1 MPDPFVALE
10 DQDVD
15 SRVVLDYTSRDFTA
29 IRSQL
34 VGLAKGLMPE
44 WETAGEPSDF
54 GTLLL
59 ELFAYMGDVL
69 HFYIDR
75 TASEAFL
82 GTALR
87 QQSVLYIANMM
98 GYTPIGQSAAIVKM
112 EFELDQNAV
121 DKITIPVGTRVH
133 NTTSNA
139 DEMVVFE
146 MDTEVVL
153 DPTVDPKILTGT
165 GYATEGIIKREHFL
179 GTGQGAPMTT
189 FMIPDKGVVFNSVSL
204 KTREGGQIVDWA
216 LIANLALARPTQ
228 PVFTLFR
235 DEQDYTHVVFG
246 DNASGR
252 VPPVNAQIF
261 VTYRYGKGA
270 EANLIQPNKIKTIIN
285 STDEE
290 WWGLSISNPRSPVGG
305 TDPETVDAMRQSVPR
320 AAARIKNRA
329 ITLNDYADLALQVP
343 NVAKSVAHGTV
354 YTAVTVRI
362 APSEGQGDDN
372 YMKTLCDQVEF
383 YMKDKVIIGSTVY
396 AEPEKIEELWY
407 DFQIRMMVHVQ
418 TGYNRTTV
426 RLAVD
431 STIRAVLDFDS
442 VDFGTRISIGQMYRA
457 ALAVQGVEWVDLLW
471 LDDEPPADAD
481 MESDIET
488 DDDQRVIKDI
498 DPGALLIPRIT
509 PNILKAAKAT
519 AKVLTSNVVTLTVVA
534 PHTFVVGDWVEVTD
548 MGTSFNGKYP
558 LTAVTPTSL
567 SYAKTHA
574 NVASEV
580 DTGTVTQYAPPE
592 DELPHWEGL
601 TEEERTH
608 DGLWVKAVGGLIGT

>member
-1 MPDPFVALE
+1 VPDAFTSLE
-10 DQDVD
+10 DQDID

-59 ELFAYMGDVL
+59 ELFSYTSDVL

-87 QQSVLYIANMM
+87 QQSVLYIANML
-98 GYTPIGQSAAIVKM
+98 GYIPIGQSSAIVR
-112 EFELDQNAV
+112 LDFTLDENAV
-121 DKITIPVGTRVH
+121 DKVTIPVGTRVH
-133 NTTSNA
+133 NTTDNA
-139 DEMVVFE
+139 DDLIVFE

-165 GYATEGIIKREHFL
+165 AYATEGIVKREHYL
-179 GTGQGAPMTT
+179 GTSLGAPNTA
-189 FMIPDKGVVFNSVSL
+189 FMITDKGVVFNSVSL
-204 KTREGGQIVDWA
+204 KTREGGQIVEWTN
-216 LIANLALARPTQ
+216 IANLAVARPTQ
-228 PVFTLFR
+228 PVFTTYR
-235 DEQDYTHVVFG
+235 DEQDYTHVMFG

-252 VPPVNAQIF
+252 VPPINSEIF
-261 VTYRYGKGA
+261 VTYRFGKGV
-270 EANLIQPNKIKTIIN
+270 EANAIQPNKITTLIN
-285 STDEE
+285 NTTEE
-290 WWGLSISNPRSPVGG
+290 WWGVEVTNPTSPVGG
-305 TDPETVDAMRQSVPR
+305 TDPETVDAMRQSIPR

-343 NVAKSVAHGTV
+343 GVAKSVAHGTV

-362 APSEGQGDDN
+362 APVGGQGDDT

-383 YMKDKVIIGSTVY
+383 YMADKVIIGSTVY
-396 AEPEKIEELWY
+396 AEPEQIDDLWHN
-407 DFQIRMMVHVQ
+407 FQIRAMVHVQ

-426 RLAVD
+426 RTAVD
-431 STIRAVLDFDS
+431 STLRQVLEFDS

-457 ALAVQGVEWVDLLW
+457 ALAIQGVEWVDLLW
-471 LDDEPPADAD
+471 LDETAPAAAV
-481 MESDIET
+481 EKPIEG
-488 DDDQRVIKDI
+488 DDDQRVIHDI
-498 DPGALLIPRIT
+498 IPDALYIPRI
-509 PNILKAAKAT
+509 
-519 AKVLTSNVVTLTVVA
+519 
-534 PHTFVVGDWVEVTD
+534 D
-548 MGTSFNGKYP
+548 
-558 LTAVTPTSL
+558 PTER
-567 SYAKTHA
+567 T
-574 NVASEV
+574 E
-580 DTGTVTQYAPPE
+580 P
-592 DELPHWEGL
+592 ELPDFEGL